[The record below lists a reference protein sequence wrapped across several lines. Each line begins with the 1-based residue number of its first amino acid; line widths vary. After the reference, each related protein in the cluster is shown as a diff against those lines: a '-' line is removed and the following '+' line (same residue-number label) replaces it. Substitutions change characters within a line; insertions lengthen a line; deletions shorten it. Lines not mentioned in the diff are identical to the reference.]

1 MAQQT
6 RADLPST
13 EVDVVIIGG
22 GVQGLVAL
30 NALVENGYSCALVSD
45 GDLGSGQ
52 TLHSHGFLNTGFGFG
67 GPELQRASIELVQP
81 DLVERGVELGQE
93 WVFIPPPGF
102 PVPAG
107 LPAATLPPGF
117 ATSLAE
123 TAVSWGDRNFPKHR
137 LVEALSQTNR
147 DRVLIGHAAPK
158 STGQRV
164 ESVAVRLSATGEEV
178 VLSTRALVVAAGCGT
193 KRVLQDLVGQTPQVD
208 KIKHRRVH
216 MICVRAPRGSLPTT
230 SIGAMP
236 LALLLVAH
244 DQPDNVTW
252 YVTPMEFGGPSYD
265 DVPSDAAG
273 DIDPGTVARGC
284 ASLLALYPRLPET
297 DGLQLGCYAGYRQDI
312 GDQPG
317 TRLCEL
323 VEGTKNVIMALP
335 SGLIGPWLNA
345 ISLSEIV
352 GGLVDPS
359 GSHVDLPGGGAE
371 VRVGSAVEDRP
382 DFVWMGWDDWLRNY
396 PQLSD
401 PR

>member
-1 MAQQT
+1 
-6 RADLPST
+6 
-13 EVDVVIIGG
+13 
-22 GVQGLVAL
+22 
-30 NALVENGYSCALVSD
+30 
-45 GDLGSGQ
+45 
-52 TLHSHGFLNTGFGFG
+52 
-67 GPELQRASIELVQP
+67 
-81 DLVERGVELGQE
+81 
-93 WVFIPPPGF
+93 
-102 PVPAG
+102 
-107 LPAATLPPGF
+107 
-117 ATSLAE
+117 
-123 TAVSWGDRNFPKHR
+123 
-137 LVEALSQTNR
+137 
-147 DRVLIGHAAPK
+147 
-158 STGQRV
+158 
-164 ESVAVRLSATGEEV
+164 
-178 VLSTRALVVAAGCGT
+178 
-193 KRVLQDLVGQTPQVD
+193 
-208 KIKHRRVH
+208 

-265 DVPSDAAG
+265 DVPGDAAG

-317 TRLCEL
+317 IRLCEL

-359 GSHVDLPGGGAE
+359 GTHTPIPGGGAG

-382 DFVWMGWDDWLRNY
+382 DFLWMGWDDWLRNY